1 MLIGGHTPKLV
12 ILSTQVSVMSPEAD
26 VPQYLFAMNLAID
39 FVFWADLILQFF
51 LGFADERSNVRV
63 YDQKIIVRRC
73 KMPRIGRRATN
84 ENGKTRN

>member
-51 LGFADERSNVRV
+51 LGFADERPNVRV
-63 YDQKIIVRRC
+63 CAFMIRRLSCGDVRC
-73 KMPRIGRRATN
+73 Q
-84 ENGKTRN
+84 ELV